1 MTCLPCS
8 RSIRVDGWQRRVLQP
23 LLGRWTTIRSAAD
36 PSLSLG
42 RGRPEE
48 RGVPVTS
55 TDDFDRDINEK
66 KIFTTSDALQ
76 TTGAKCN
83 HGSASIW
90 HRFDSICRQLRCFYS
105 SLQANS
111 VVQFEGSVEDSAE
124 HGRRALDLEPPLSCM
139 RYNIHRTKLAMC
151 SRWRCIRRCF
161 GQLAQR

>member
-1 MTCLPCS
+1 MCSMGRRRMTVGSLQPEWRYMTCLPCS
-8 RSIRVDGWQRRVLQP
+8 RSIRVDGWQWRVLQP

-48 RGVPVTS
+48 RGVPVRS
-55 TDDFDRDINEK
+55 TNEK

-83 HGSASIW
+83 HGSASIC

-111 VVQFEGSVEDSAE
+111 V
-124 HGRRALDLEPPLSCM
+124 RAWLARQQLVSTLS
-139 RYNIHRTKLAMC
+139 
-151 SRWRCIRRCF
+151 SPVP
-161 GQLAQR
+161 